1 MEFYKEGD
9 KSKAVCEH
17 CKEVVPTTFKVRLTK
32 LKDGSATLTV
42 PDVLIAACDRCDR
55 TVGVPQQ
62 SFAAVAE
69 VRKKADKGSLE
80 VRLARHHLDVL
91 NNILEKLGIRSTSDL
106 RSHLLRHYIA
116 SIDLKGSSLKRLKDN
131 LDSEL
136 LHGSFSKGRR
146 LSIKLNKDLES
157 AIEAILKA
165 SKLSKTEL
173 VESVIVEAK
182 EDVLDHPNKSK
193 ISELKRTLLASA

>member
-1 MEFYKEGD
+1 MDFYKEGD
-9 KSKAVCEH
+9 KSKAICEH
-17 CKEVVPTTFKVRLTK
+17 CKKVVPTTFKVRRAN
-32 LKDGSATLTV
+32 LKDGHATLVV
-42 PDVLIAACDRCDR
+42 PDVLIAACDECDK

-69 VRKKADKGSLE
+69 VRKKTEKASLD

-91 NNILEKLGIRSTSDL
+91 NNVLEKLGIRATADL

-116 SIDLKGSSLKRLKDN
+116 SIDLKDLKRLKEN

-136 LHGSFSKGRR
+136 FQGSYSKGNR
-146 LSIKLNKDLES
+146 LSIKINED
-157 AIEAILKA
+157 LKA
-165 SKLSKTEL
+165 NIKTVLDKSKLTKTEL

-182 EDVLDHPNKSK
+182 EDVLDKPDKAK
-193 ISELKRTLLASA
+193 IEELKRTLLASA